1 VTRLLSNLYKSQF
14 VIKSETEKR
23 VINSNDKI
31 TERMQE
37 YIDELKQASLES
49 DSNDGFVAG
58 INAENVEVIESDET
72 EVDDNNFFQQ
82 ENESVINSSSEIIE
96 KAKQEAEEI
105 LSQAKTEA
113 ENLKEEALTAAREE
127 GLEKGRQEALTQLM
141 NKQKELD
148 EQIVTQQKQYQ
159 KKLQEIEPRLID
171 AISEVYDCVFQVQF
185 KDKKNV
191 LLYLVEKAML
201 GAEGCKQFRVHLSTQ
216 RYPEISKERNLF
228 MERLGSD
235 IRIDFIED
243 LTLIEDECLIETD
256 RGIFDCGVGTQ
267 MQNLMKELKTLCL

>member
-1 VTRLLSNLYKSQF
+1 MTRLLSNLYKSQF